1 MPRLFQHFGDVDPER
16 VIEGVLEYLPT
27 IAIPDFTLTKYA
39 SAFDAII
46 DYEWILQ
53 KTRKT

>member
-1 MPRLFQHFGDVDPER
+1 MDPER
-16 VIEGVLEYLPT
+16 VIEGILEYLPT
-27 IAIPDFTLTKYA
+27 IAIPDFTLTKYP

-53 KTRKT
+53 KTRQT